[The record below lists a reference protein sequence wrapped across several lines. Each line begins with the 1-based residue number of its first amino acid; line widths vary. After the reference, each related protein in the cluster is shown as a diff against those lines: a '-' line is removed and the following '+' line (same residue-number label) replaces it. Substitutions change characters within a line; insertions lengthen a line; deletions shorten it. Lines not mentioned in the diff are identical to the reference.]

1 MAGFGKKNARGVELR
16 RVMIY
21 AAAEVFE
28 KEKLSRRLLGNDE
41 VQEIVQLVCESKKV
55 CPSRVEFSSAV
66 VGTKRLTSH
75 RTFIE
80 SIATR
85 WSSGSVEIQYDD
97 LKLAGTLLERTDSET
112 ARLRP
117 LI

>member
-1 MAGFGKKNARGVELR
+1 MAGFGRKNARGVELR
-16 RVMIY
+16 RVMIF

-28 KEKLSRRLLGNDE
+28 KEKQSRRLLGNDE
-41 VQEIVQLVCESKKV
+41 MQEIVQLVCDSQRV
-55 CPSRVEFSSAV
+55 HPSRVEFSSAV
-66 VGTKRLTSH
+66 VGTKRLTMH

-85 WSSGSVEIQYDD
+85 WSNGPAAVQYDD
-97 LKLAGTLLERTDSET
+97 LKTAGKLLEKVAAEPS
-112 ARLRP
+112 RLPP